1 MFRHLLKGIVE
12 VYTLK
17 KTHLD
22 PRIHLQEFP
31 NIPQIL
37 SMKLVYT
44 EGLILPV
51 FSFLPRLMIA
61 GRRRGGGLVPKVS
74 GYAGIPGG
82 QCGIRHL
89 LL

>member
-31 NIPQIL
+31 NIPQIH

-44 EGLILPV
+44 KGLLLPV

-61 GRRRGGGLVPKVS
+61 GHRRGDGLVPKVS